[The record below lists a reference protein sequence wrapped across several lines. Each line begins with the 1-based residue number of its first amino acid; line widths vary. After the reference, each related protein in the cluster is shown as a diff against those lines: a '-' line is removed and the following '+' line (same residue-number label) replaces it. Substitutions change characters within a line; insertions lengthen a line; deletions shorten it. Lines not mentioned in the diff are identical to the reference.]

1 MSEAFVVGSAV
12 ARRFQQGDVLLE
24 ALRPASFTIRAGDRI
39 AIVGP
44 SGSGKSTLLQLIA
57 DLDTPSEGALSWPAL
72 GASGTLRP
80 RHIGMVFQSA
90 SLLPT
95 LSAVENVEVPLRL
108 LGDTPA
114 PRAAAL
120 AALASVGLATFA
132 DKLPDEL
139 SGGQVQR
146 VGLARAIALRPRL
159 VLADEP
165 TGQLDHQT
173 AQQAMDALLGS
184 LAGSD
189 AALVVATHDPA
200 VARRLHTIWRMDHG
214 LLTLPTSERPKD
226 AAMRRPPPVGIK
238 ESGKATFP

>member
-1 MSEAFVVGSAV
+1 MSDAFVEGVDV
-12 ARRFQQGDVLLE
+12 ARRFQQGDVVLD
-24 ALRPASFTIRAGDRI
+24 ALRPASFTVRAGDRI

-57 DLDTPSEGALSWPAL
+57 GLDTATSGDLRWPAL
-72 GASGTLRP
+72 GALGALRP
-80 RHIGMVFQSA
+80 RHIGIVFQSA

-108 LGDTPA
+108 LGGQPE
-114 PRAAAL
+114 PRQSAL
-120 AALASVGLATFA
+120 KVLDSVGLAAVA

-139 SGGQVQR
+139 SGGQAQR

-165 TGQLDHQT
+165 TGQLDQRT
-173 AQQAMDALLGS
+173 AQLAMDALLHS
-184 LAGSD
+184 LEGSD

-200 VARRLHTIWRMDHG
+200 VAQRLNVVWRMDHG
-214 LLTLPTSERPKD
+214 VLTLP
-226 AAMRRPPPVGIK
+226 
-238 ESGKATFP
+238 ATGSTT

>member
-1 MSEAFVVGSAV
+1 MSEAFVVGINV
-12 ARRFQQGDVLLE
+12 ARRFQQGEVMLE
-24 ALRPASFTIRAGDRI
+24 ALRPASFTVRAGDRI

-57 DLDTPSEGALSWPAL
+57 DLDTASSGTLRWPAL
-72 GASGTLRP
+72 GPAGALRP
-80 RHIGMVFQSA
+80 RHIGIVFQSA

-108 LGDTPA
+108 LGGQA
-114 PRAAAL
+114 QPRQSAL
-120 AALASVGLATFA
+120 TALASVGLAAIA

-139 SGGQVQR
+139 SGGQAQR

-165 TGQLDHQT
+165 TGQLDQPT
-173 AQQAMDALLGS
+173 AQLAMDALLRS
-184 LAGSD
+184 LEGSD

-200 VARRLHTIWRMDHG
+200 VARRLQVIWRMDHG
-214 LLTLPTSERPKD
+214 LLTLPDGTTP
-226 AAMRRPPPVGIK
+226 
-238 ESGKATFP
+238 

>member
-1 MSEAFVVGSAV
+1 MPEAFVVGAAV
-12 ARRFQQGDVLLE
+12 ARRFPQGDVVLE

-57 DLDTPSEGALSWPAL
+57 DLDTPSGGTLRWPAL
-72 GASGTLRP
+72 GPSGLLRP
-80 RHIGMVFQSA
+80 RHIGIVFQSA
-90 SLLPT
+90 SLLPS

-108 LGDTPA
+108 LGGQADPHAT
-114 PRAAAL
+114 AL
-120 AALASVGLATFA
+120 AALASVGLADIA

-139 SGGQVQR
+139 SGGQAQR

-165 TGQLDHQT
+165 TGQLDQPS
-173 AQQAMDALLGS
+173 AQQAMDALLRS
-184 LAGSD
+184 LEGSD

-200 VARRLHTIWRMDHG
+200 VARRLRTVWRMDHG
-214 LLTLPTSERPKD
+214 LLTLPAQAAALEETS
-226 AAMRRPPPVGIK
+226 
-238 ESGKATFP
+238 

>member
-1 MSEAFVVGSAV
+1 MAEAFVVGANV
-12 ARRFQQGDVLLE
+12 ARRFKQGEAVLE
-24 ALRPASFTIRAGDRI
+24 ALQPASFTVRAGDRI

-57 DLDTPSEGALSWPAL
+57 DLDTPSAGTMRWPAL
-72 GASGTLRP
+72 GFSGTLRP
-80 RHIGMVFQSA
+80 RQIGIVFQSA

-108 LGDTPA
+108 LGGHAD
-114 PRAAAL
+114 PRATALDAL
-120 AALASVGLATFA
+120 ARVGLADIA

-139 SGGQVQR
+139 SGGQAQR

-165 TGQLDHQT
+165 TGQLDQPT
-173 AQQAMDALLGS
+173 GQQAIDALLGS
-184 LAGSD
+184 LEGSD

-200 VARRLHTIWRMDHG
+200 MARRLHTIWRMDHG
-214 LLTLPTSERPKD
+214 LLTLPALSTPKT
-226 AAMRRPPPVGIK
+226 A
-238 ESGKATFP
+238 S

>member
-1 MSEAFVVGSAV
+1 MSDALVVGAAV
-12 ARRFQQGDVLLE
+12 ARCFQQGDAVLD
-24 ALRPASFTIRAGDRI
+24 ALKPASFTVRAGDRI

-57 DLDTPSEGALSWPAL
+57 DLDTPSAGTLRWPAL

-80 RHIGMVFQSA
+80 GHIGIVFQSA

-108 LGDTPA
+108 LGGQPE
-114 PRAAAL
+114 PRAVAL
-120 AALASVGLATFA
+120 RALRSVGLEDIA

-139 SGGQVQR
+139 SGGQAQR

-165 TGQLDHQT
+165 TGQLDQPT
-173 AQQAMDALLGS
+173 ARLAMDALLRS
-184 LAGSD
+184 LEGSD

-200 VARRLHTIWRMDHG
+200 VARRLTQVWLMDHG
-214 LLTLPTSERPKD
+214 VLTQPAGHAVPAYADLGST
-226 AAMRRPPPVGIK
+226 A
-238 ESGKATFP
+238 

>member
-1 MSEAFVVGSAV
+1 MSDALVVGVGV
-12 ARRFQQGDVLLE
+12 ARRFQQGDAVLD
-24 ALRPASFTIRAGDRI
+24 ALKPASFTVRAGDRI

-57 DLDTPSEGALSWPAL
+57 DLDTPSAGTLRWPAL

-80 RHIGMVFQSA
+80 GHIGIVFQSA

-108 LGDTPA
+108 LGGQPE
-114 PRAAAL
+114 PRAVAL
-120 AALASVGLATFA
+120 RALRSVGLEDIA

-139 SGGQVQR
+139 SGGQAQR

-165 TGQLDHQT
+165 TGQLDQPT
-173 AQQAMDALLGS
+173 ARLAMDALLRS
-184 LAGSD
+184 LEGSD

-200 VARRLHTIWRMDHG
+200 VAQRLTQVWLMDHG
-214 LLTLPTSERPKD
+214 VLTQ
-226 AAMRRPPPVGIK
+226 PVGHGV
-238 ESGKATFP
+238 SAHAALGSTA